1 LIPGA
6 FSVERAALKGAAFLF
21 HRLTPE
27 FIHRIL
33 VIVLL
38 AGVSGCAS
46 VDRFGGSRQAV
57 IDWGHERGFD
67 ARHVLLKRF
76 RLLALQRI
84 DPARRSPVLNVY
96 IEGDGAAWPTP
107 FHPPRDPTPM
117 EPVALAMAAA
127 DPAPAVLY
135 LGRPCQYLEA
145 AELAACSPEY
155 WTNSRFAPE
164 VLEAYMAFLDRYKES
179 SGASRLRM
187 FGYSGGGVLAT
198 LLAARRTD
206 VEQLVTVAAPLA
218 VSEWTAWH
226 KMTPLLGSID
236 PALAVQGQLPLATH
250 FVGGRDSVVPPRVV
264 AIFAARTGGN
274 LHEVPEFDHQ
284 CCWSRDWRQLLEG
297 LK

>member
-1 LIPGA
+1 MTQVA
-6 FSVERAALKGAAFLF
+6 FALGRAALKGAAFF
-21 HRLTPE
+21 
-27 FIHRIL
+27 FG
-33 VIVLL
+33 VALL
-38 AGVSGCAS
+38 AGLSGCAS
-46 VDRFGGSRQAV
+46 VDRFGGSRQTV

-67 ARHVLLKRF
+67 ANHVLLKRF

-84 DPARRSPVLNVY
+84 DPSRRSPVLDVY

-107 FHPPRDPTPM
+107 FHPPRDPTPT

-145 AELAACSPEY
+145 AELAVCSPEY
-155 WTNSRFAPE
+155 WTNLRFAPE
-164 VLEAYMAFLDRYKES
+164 VVTAYMAFLDRYKES
-179 SGASRLRM
+179 SGASRLRL

-218 VSEWTAWH
+218 VTEWTAWH

-236 PALAVQGQLPLATH
+236 PALAVQGQLPPATH
-250 FVGGRDSVVPPRVV
+250 FVGRRDTVVPPRVV
-264 AIFAARTGGN
+264 AIFAARTGGT
-274 LHEVPEFDHQ
+274 LSEVPEFDHQ
-284 CCWSRDWRQLLEG
+284 CCWSRDWRRLLEG
-297 LK
+297 LQ